1 MDREFFFFARCDSPY
16 TAHFLSAYRGN
27 PLKLSW
33 RCGLHFLYNALLRQG
48 RSVEKFLAFGRNREF
63 LGTADPTRD
72 NFDHLS
78 ARCSLLYLVRFSKT
92 PSFFLWAA
100 FLPSRQDTEKKLHR
114 GPLSV
119 FRQIFFFPLFTKMVY
134 FSLYHVLTRR
144 RRGRYCGRAAEA
156 WFVILCRRLRV
167 ASAGPRE
174 GETGGSSKWRYGGEE
189 RERERERGSE
199 GRREKRKEKGAEGRR
214 PRYGTLS
221 KAWMWC
227 TPSFFPS
234 LRSFSSLG
242 EEEGPL
248 PPSPRRERI
257 NRGQWRRRGQNQED
271 RAFQLAKNSNP
282 LSLLK
287 SRKSRKTK
295 L

>member
-1 MDREFFFFARCDSPY
+1 M
-16 TAHFLSAYRGN
+16 
-27 PLKLSW
+27 
-33 RCGLHFLYNALLRQG
+33 
-48 RSVEKFLAFGRNREF
+48 EKFLAFGRNREF

-189 RERERERGSE
+189 RERGSE
-199 GRREKRKEKGAEGRR
+199 GRGEEKGEGGR
-214 PRYGTLS
+214 GK
-221 KAWMWC
+221 KAPA
-227 TPSFFPS
+227 TVHSPK
-234 LRSFSSLG
+234 LG
-242 EEEGPL
+242 CGAL
-248 PPSPRRERI
+248 PPSSLPCVPFLPLE
-257 NRGQWRRRGQNQED
+257 RRRGPY
-271 RAFQLAKNSNP
+271 P
-282 LSLLK
+282 LRLGENALTEGSGGGGGRIK
-287 SRKSRKTK
+287 KTGRFSWQRTVT
-295 L
+295 LFPS

>member
-48 RSVEKFLAFGRNREF
+48 RSVEKFLACVLFAGNREIW
-63 LGTADPTRD
+63 GTADPTRD
-72 NFDHLS
+72 NFDHLP
-78 ARCSLLYLVRFSKT
+78 ARCSLLYFVRFSKT

-100 FLPSRQDTEKKLHR
+100 FLSSRQDTEKKLHR

-119 FRQIFFFPLFTKMVY
+119 FRQIFFFSLFTKMGY
-134 FSLYHVLTRR
+134 FSLHHVLTRR
-144 RRGRYCGRAAEA
+144 PRGRYCGRAAEA

-174 GETGGSSKWRYGGEE
+174 RDRGKQQVEVWRRGERESLRGEE
-189 RERERERGSE
+189 KGERDSG
-199 GRREKRKEKGAEGRR
+199 KKA
-214 PRYGTLS
+214 PLRYTLQS
-221 KAWMWC
+221 LDVVHSLLL
-227 TPSFFPS
+227 PFPS
-234 LRSFSSLG
+234 LRSFSSLR

-248 PPSPRRERI
+248 PPP
-257 NRGQWRRRGQNQED
+257 
-271 RAFQLAKNSNP
+271 A
-282 LSLLK
+282 
-287 SRKSRKTK
+287 
-295 L
+295 